1 MGITFRL
8 SDDFW
13 ICITSSTNDIGV
25 NPVGIMALVN
35 LTSLKLGDPNRRC
48 ASK

>member
-1 MGITFRL
+1 MGMTFRRL
-8 SDDFW
+8 DDFW

-25 NPVGIMALVN
+25 NPVVIMVLVN

-48 ASK
+48 ASE